1 MMWCIIGKKKSSPQK
16 VNCTLGLLNS
26 NACVEVNPIR
36 SRPGTTHK
44 PGYWS
49 DKENRKKFLLEF
61 AEKMGFD
68 PMIAENWQGQFYHIL
83 AAGVTSS
90 HFK

>member
-1 MMWCIIGKKKSSPQK
+1 
-16 VNCTLGLLNS
+16 VH
-26 NACVEVNPIR
+26 PIR

-68 PMIAENWQGQFYHIL
+68 PMIAENWQGQFYNIL

-90 HFK
+90 HFKALIKKKKKKQNSRKCKLKSSI